1 MPASWVAATGA
12 PSDAILRIS
21 ARSADKEHLGG
32 PDKLP
37 DCGRVVGPDR
47 TACVRPGHDPFE
59 LTHYP
64 RAHRYD
70 AGVKFG
76 VLQFFSWPERRI
88 PIAQVYQRALSRIE
102 IMDRTGYDAVW
113 LAEHHFN
120 SFSVCPSVHLMGT
133 HVAARTT
140 RLRIGTAVTLA
151 AFYHPLR
158 IAEEIALLDVLSGGR
173 VNFGAGRGFDAT
185 EFRAF
190 GVTPEESADRFRE
203 AVEIVLEAWS
213 ADRLNYHGRFHQFED
228 VEVLPK
234 PAQAPHPPVWVAAS
248 SEPAVEWA
256 AQRGLTI
263 MMDPHSPHV
272 EIARKRELYRTRLE
286 AAGHR
291 IDGRE
296 IPMARLVAVAETER
310 KAEEIARSGAGWIV
324 GSYMGK
330 SGASF
335 DPRGAQ
341 KDPVERY
348 LDGIAV
354 YGTPEKLVDELQRL
368 REEMFLDYL
377 LAAPLSHES
386 FVLFTERVLPKLL

>member
-12 PSDAILRIS
+12 ASDAILRIS
-21 ARSADKEHLGG
+21 LRSGDTEHLGRERASY
-32 PDKLP
+32 PMAFAWPARAAILP
-37 DCGRVVGPDR
+37 RM
-47 TACVRPGHDPFE
+47 
-59 LTHYP
+59 
-64 RAHRYD
+64 
-70 AGVKFG
+70 KFG

-133 HVAARTT
+133 HVAARTQ

-158 IAEEIALLDVLSGGR
+158 IAEEVALLDVLSGGR

-190 GVTPEESADRFRE
+190 GVPPQESADRFRE
-203 AVEIVLEAWS
+203 AVEIVLAAWNN
-213 ADRLNYHGRFHQFED
+213 DRLNYDGRYFSFEN

-234 PAQAPHPPVWVAAS
+234 PIQAPHPPVWVAAS

-263 MMDPHSPHV
+263 MMDPHSPHS
-272 EIARKRELYRTRLE
+272 EIGRKRELYRTQLE

-291 IDGRE
+291 MDGRE
-296 IPMARLVAVAETER
+296 IPMARLVAVAESPA
-310 KAEEIARSGAGWIV
+310 KAEEVARSGAGWIV

-330 SGASF
+330 SGAFF
-335 DPRGAQ
+335 DPKGTQR
-341 KDPVERY
+341 DPIERY
-348 LDGIAV
+348 LDGIVV
-354 YGTPEKLVDELQRL
+354 YGTPEKVVDDLQRL
-368 REEMFLDYL
+368 GEEMFLDYL

-386 FVLFTERVLPKLL
+386 FLLFTERVLPKLV